1 MITKNP
7 ILSQAVRP
15 RVADVR
21 LPQGGAACPFM
32 GSVMGA
38 PIAPA
43 TGVRGTTVP
52 SYVHI
57 TDDVR
62 TGAFPGL
69 PAWSPPRS
77 S

>member
-1 MITKNP
+1 MINTNL
-7 ILSQAVRP
+7 ILSQADRG

-21 LPQGGAACPFM
+21 TAPMGGAACSRTAM
-32 GSVMGA
+32 TV
-38 PIAPA
+38 APA
-43 TGVRGTTVP
+43 TGVQGTTVP
-52 SYVHI
+52 AYAHLV
-57 TDDVR
+57 DDVR

>member
-1 MITKNP
+1 MINMTLN
-7 ILSQAVRP
+7 LNQADRT

-21 LPQGGAACPFM
+21 LPQGGAACAFTGM
-32 GSVMGA
+32 TV
-38 PIAPA
+38 APA
-43 TGVRGTTVP
+43 TGVWGTTVP

-57 TDDVR
+57 VDDVC

>member
-1 MITKNP
+1 MSNMTL
-7 ILSQAVRP
+7 ILSQADRD

-21 LPQGGAACPFM
+21 ALAMGGAACASTGM
-32 GSVMGA
+32 TV
-38 PIAPA
+38 APA
-43 TGVRGTTVP
+43 TGVWGTTVP
-52 SYVHI
+52 SYAHI
-57 TDDVR
+57 VDDAR

>member
-1 MITKNP
+1 MMSNMTL
-7 ILSQAVRP
+7 ILSQADRA

-21 LPQGGAACPFM
+21 LPQGNAACAFTGM
-32 GSVMGA
+32 SV
-38 PIAPA
+38 APA
-43 TGVRGTTVP
+43 TGVWGTAVP
-52 SYVHI
+52 AYVHI
-57 TDDVR
+57 VDDVR